1 MPDKV
6 NEMYKKYES
15 LTKNIKL
22 SVHESEGVSIKP
34 YREQFEK
41 FAEENSSEKILDYLA
56 LSPEVIPNYQV
67 IKTSAEK
74 LLGQNPLSLICS
86 TFVIDE
92 HGNKIGSCDTDEK
105 NLQRLID
112 EQYDILFELYSR
124 SFFFLFKKAFEL
136 KKLNSEI
143 IISYLKKTW
152 LGVEQKEQL
161 STGDIYTYSW
171 IDFIEES
178 ITSFIDKFENSF
190 KVEENVK
197 YRYIQEIDSLSS
209 KIEGIIRDIG
219 RHSNLEEFRAFKF
232 DNDDNYQLNNINKY
246 LYDSSIT
253 EVIEENDLQFFKYF
267 LIDRRN
273 LRNRVAHCMMLKY
286 EYNFYNMI
294 MLLFVVFRLSKYLSV
309 KNS

>member
-1 MPDKV
+1 M
-6 NEMYKKYES
+6 
-15 LTKNIKL
+15 
-22 SVHESEGVSIKP
+22 
-34 YREQFEK
+34 
-41 FAEENSSEKILDYLA
+41 
-56 LSPEVIPNYQV
+56 
-67 IKTSAEK
+67 
-74 LLGQNPLSLICS
+74 
-86 TFVIDE
+86 
-92 HGNKIGSCDTDEK
+92 
-105 NLQRLID
+105 QRLID

-219 RHSNLEEFRAFKF
+219 RHSNLEEFRVFKF